1 MLSVCPSGMELHLVL
16 QYLLLQQLPQTLQTL
31 LGEQD
36 CSDIRALAALADR
49 LWSSHKPHP
58 HEVMAVQ
65 EQLVITRWQQSS
77 PRRRH
82 LRKSPAAAMATE

>member
-1 MLSVCPSGMELHLVL
+1 MCPSGMELQPVF
-16 QYLLLQQLPQTLQTL
+16 QYLFFYRLPQTLQTL

-49 LWSSHKPHP
+49 LWASHKPQP
-58 HEVMAVQ
+58 QEVMAVQ

-77 PRRRH
+77 P
-82 LRKSPAAAMATE
+82 